1 MTDPMQ
7 ARRFE
12 DDPGWGEASGRAEV
26 PLAGVA
32 RGRLPNRVQRELRAR
47 DRESLLPAGHRARR
61 VWAWVERADLGALYA
76 SIRAVAGGS
85 GRTAMAPEIL
95 FGRWLYATLEGVG
108 SARALARLTQEHDAY
123 RWICGG
129 ASVTDH
135 PLAAFRRAQGAA
147 FDALLPESV
156 AVLLAA
162 GVVSL
167 KRVAQEGLRVRASAG
182 AAAFRRGAT
191 LEACLEQAREQV
203 ERLKRQD
210 EDDPGAASRRQQ
222 AARERQARLER
233 ALQRRPERAEIKAK
247 DPDTDP
253 HARKEGDRAA
263 VGAGRERLRTEA
275 AKAIYPERAATA
287 EGVNAQAR
295 ERGLTRLR
303 VRVRGV
309 LLLHALAHHLMRTL
323 AVAPHRLGYGRGAS
337 AETAMAT

>member
-1 MTDPMQ
+1 MGRGVW
-7 ARRFE
+7 AGGGAVGRRGAGAAAQ
-12 DDPGWGEASGRAEV
+12 PGAT
-26 PLAGVA
+26 GVA
-32 RGRLPNRVQRELRAR
+32 RPRPGVAV
-47 DRESLLPAGHRARR
+47 ARR
-61 VWAWVERADLGALYA
+61 ASGAAGVGLGRAGGLSALDA

-135 PLAAFRRAQGAA
+135 PLAAFRSAQGAA
-147 FDALLPESV
+147 FDAWLTESV

-162 GVVSL
+162 GVVSR

-253 HARKEGDRAA
+253 HVRKEGDRAA
-263 VGAGRERLRTEA
+263 VGAGRERLGTEA
-275 AKAIYPERAATA
+275 ATAIYPERAATA

-303 VRVRGV
+303 VRGTAKVRGV
-309 LLLHALAHHLMRTL
+309 LLLHALAHPLMRTL

>member
-203 ERLKRQD
+203 EQPPVAAPVELAAHVVQQQHGHLAGTRAQLVQLGYLQRQHD
-210 EDDPGAASRRQQ
+210 GAAHSV
-222 AARERQARLER
+222 APMLTPSHGARPPSPTVTMANAR
-233 ALQRRPERAEIKAK
+233 
-247 DPDTDP
+247 
-253 HARKEGDRAA
+253 
-263 VGAGRERLRTEA
+263 
-275 AKAIYPERAATA
+275 
-287 EGVNAQAR
+287 
-295 ERGLTRLR
+295 TRSR
-303 VRVRGV
+303 VR
-309 LLLHALAHHLMRTL
+309 
-323 AVAPHRLGYGRGAS
+323 S
-337 AETAMAT
+337 S